1 MTRIYLSPPDMGPD
15 ERRLLLEAFDSN
27 WVAPVGPD
35 LGRFEEEMARRV
47 GVDHAAAVASGTAAL
62 HLSLRLLGVQ
72 PGDEVLVP
80 TLTFVATANAVTYT
94 GATPVF
100 VDSETTSW
108 CVDPALVAEA
118 VEERARAGRPPTAVI
133 TVDLYGQCADH
144 GPILEVCARHGIP
157 VVEDAA
163 EGLGATWEGR
173 QAGSIGRV
181 GILSFNGNKIITT
194 GGGGMLLSDDA
205 ELVAD
210 ARHLATQARDP
221 APHYEHSTV
230 GYNYRMGNLAA
241 ALGRGQLLHLDAK
254 VARRRAINAAYRT
267 ALGDEPGV
275 TFMPDAPWGTP
286 TNWLTV
292 ARIEPD
298 AFGATTDDIR
308 EHLES
313 LDIEARPAWKPMHL
327 QPVFADA
334 PTVGGS
340 VAAAIFADGLCL
352 PSGSSLSDADLARVV
367 EGVRSTPRRAR

>member
-1 MTRIYLSPPDMGPD
+1 MARIYLSPPDMGPD

-35 LGRFEEEMARRV
+35 LGQFEEEMAARV
-47 GVDHAAAVASGTAAL
+47 GVGHAAAVASGTAAL
-62 HLSLRLLGVQ
+62 HLALRLLGVG

-94 GATPVF
+94 GAIPVF
-100 VDSETTSW
+100 IDSETTSW
-108 CVDPALVAEA
+108 CVDPALIADTIEDRVRHQ
-118 VEERARAGRPPTAVI
+118 RAPAAVI

-144 GPILEVCARHGIP
+144 APILEVCDRHGIP

-163 EGLGATWEGR
+163 EGLGATWQGR
-173 QAGSIGRV
+173 QAGSMGRV

-194 GGGGMLLSDDA
+194 GGGGMLLSDDG
-205 ELVAD
+205 ELVSA

-221 APHYEHSTV
+221 APHYEHSV
-230 GYNYRMGNLAA
+230 AGYNYRMGNLAA
-241 ALGRGQLLHLDAK
+241 ALGRGQLMHLDAK
-254 VARRRAINAAYRT
+254 VARRRAINAAYRQ
-267 ALGDEPGV
+267 ALGEVAGI

-292 ARIEPD
+292 VRVDPEV
-298 AFGATTDDIR
+298 FGATTDDIR
-308 EHLES
+308 VHLES

-334 PTVGGS
+334 PAVGGAVS
-340 VAAAIFADGLCL
+340 ASIFADGLCL
-352 PSGSSLSDADLARVV
+352 PSGSSLTDADLDRVID
-367 EGVRSTPRRAR
+367 GLRSTRRRR